1 MAKRIL
7 IADDSVT
14 IQKAFALTFGS
25 EDVALT
31 AARSADEGLALAQ
44 RSRPDLIIADGAMP
58 GRSGYDLCTQIRADP
73 ALRGVPVYILASGQQ
88 PYDEAKGQRAG
99 ADGHLLKP
107 WETNA
112 FIESVREALS
122 KAGGLGIGAP
132 IAPAVRAPA
141 AAVPGARGGAASL
154 PDSAMEDDYGEISID
169 SGSDS
174 VTPPPVVTA
183 APALAPPRATMT
195 SMPAVGGPPGGPP
208 GLRPSLIPGM
218 RPGAMPPA
226 RPGTMPVRPL
236 AHANLGAPALAPPRP
251 AVPPV
256 GRTMIGLPAANVPI
270 PGAMRPSVPLAPLQ
284 APRAPVAP
292 PRPREMTPVPPVR
305 APVGVGVGEMTPVP
319 PPRAREMTPAPP
331 VRAREMTP
339 LPPAPRPRE
348 MTPVPP
354 PRAREMTPVPPPRAR
369 ALTPTPAPTFAPPT
383 FAPASPPT
391 FSAPAVAPVVASTV
405 EQTMAA
411 IAAKGPEYEAIAKLS
426 REIIE
431 KIAWEVVP
439 ELAEAIL
446 REQIAKR

>member
-14 IQKAFALTFGS
+14 IQKAFAMTFGS

-44 RSRPDLIIADGAMP
+44 KSRPDLIIADGAMP
-58 GRSGYDLCTQIRADP
+58 GRSGYDLCTQIRSDP
-73 ALRGVPVYILASGQQ
+73 GLRGVPVYILASGQQ

-107 WETNA
+107 WDTNL
-112 FIESVREALS
+112 FIGSVREALS
-122 KAGGLGIGAP
+122 KVGSLGGGGG
-132 IAPAVRAPA
+132 PAVHPPA
-141 AAVPGARGGAASL
+141 AATSGVRSGAASL

-174 VTPPPVVTA
+174 VTPLPMVTA
-183 APALAPPRATMT
+183 PPPSSPPRATMT
-195 SMPAVGGPPGGPP
+195 SMPTVGGLPGSPP

-226 RPGTMPVRPL
+226 RPGTVPVRPL
-236 AHANLGAPALAPPRP
+236 ANTNLGAPAAAPPRP
-251 AVPPV
+251 SAPPV

-305 APVGVGVGEMTPVP
+305 AQVGLGEMTPMP
-319 PPRAREMTPAPP
+319 PPRVRQMTPAPP

-339 LPPAPRPRE
+339 VPPAPRPRE

-354 PRAREMTPVPPPRAR
+354 PRARAM
-369 ALTPTPAPTFAPPT
+369 TPTP
-383 FAPASPPT
+383 PPT
-391 FSAPAVAPVVASTV
+391 FSAPAVAPMVASTV

>member
-44 RSRPDLIIADGAMP
+44 KSRPDLIIADGAMP
-58 GRSGYDLCTQIRADP
+58 GRSGYDLCTQIRSDP

-99 ADGHLLKP
+99 ADGYLLKP
-107 WETNA
+107 WDTNA
-112 FIESVREALS
+112 FIDSVREALS
-122 KAGGLGIGAP
+122 KVGNVGALGAAAP
-132 IAPAVRAPA
+132 VVRPPA
-141 AAVPGARGGAASL
+141 AATSGVRSGAASL

-169 SGSDS
+169 AGSDS

-183 APALAPPRATMT
+183 APPSAPPRATIT

-218 RPGAMPPA
+218 RPGAMAPA
-226 RPGTMPVRPL
+226 RPGTVPVRPL
-236 AHANLGAPALAPPRP
+236 AAGNLGGPALAPPRP
-251 AVPPV
+251 AAPPV

-305 APVGVGVGEMTPVP
+305 A
-319 PPRAREMTPAPP
+319 REMTPLPP
-331 VRAREMTP
+331 ARAREMTP
-339 LPPAPRPRE
+339 LPPRPRE
-348 MTPVPP
+348 MTPLPP
-354 PRAREMTPVPPPRAR
+354 VRAR
-369 ALTPTPAPTFAPPT
+369 AVTPTPPPTLPPAAPPT
-383 FAPASPPT
+383 FS
-391 FSAPAVAPVVASTV
+391 SPAVAPVVVSTV

-411 IAAKGPEYEAIAKLS
+411 IAAKGLEYEAIAKLS

-431 KIAWEVVP
+431 RIAWEVVP